1 MKKKV
6 IKKKAIKKKVLSLV
20 SFMLI
25 PVLFLSIGTTAV
37 TVDKV
42 LFPRSNKITSSKNKK
57 DGLYIEWDKQEN
69 AEYYKIYRKE
79 KNSWERIKTVSS
91 KYTSYTD
98 TTAKSGVTYTYK
110 VKAYNKTRSA
120 WSTGEPFTAT
130 RLDEPVLKSVTNTK
144 SAVVLKWEKVQG
156 ATKYRVYKKIPG
168 HKWAPLID
176 VGSNTV
182 SYTDKDVTV
191 GKSVRYTVKAFKGS
205 VKSSFDPYGLK
216 SIFLKSPKL
225 SKLYNSKTGLKLT
238 WAKVDGAKQY
248 CIYRKSDSD
257 YKKIAV
263 VSSDKASYT
272 DQKVKNNESYTYTVT
287 AKNDSF
293 ESYLNTSG
301 KTYTRVAAPTIK
313 SAKSGNKT
321 AIIKWEKEKNASS
334 YIIFK
339 KNSSGTYEKYD
350 TVNGDK
356 TSYTDKSVKAGK
368 SYSYYIRYVTKA
380 HISKSKITSANTGA
394 IKIRVLDFSKPMV
407 ALTFDD
413 GPYSPATNRILD
425 VLEKYNGKATFFVV
439 GDRVSTYSDCIK
451 REFSLGC
458 EIGNHT
464 YSHTILT
471 SAGASEIKSQ
481 LSKASKEV
489 KKITGVAPTLMR
501 PPGGAFN
508 STVKQNADYPMII
521 WSVDTLDWKTRSA
534 SSTVSAIKNN
544 VKDGSIVLMHDLYV
558 PTAEA
563 VEEFVPWL
571 VKKGYQLVTVSE
583 LMSARGVT
591 MKNGEPYYNGYK

>member
-6 IKKKAIKKKVLSLV
+6 WSIISL
-20 SFMLI
+20 MLI

-42 LFPRSNKITSSKNKK
+42 LFPDSDVITSSKNKK

-79 KNSWERIKTVSS
+79 DNGWTRLKTVTSNS
-91 KYTSYTD
+91 NSYTD

-110 VKAYNKTRSA
+110 VKAYNKTHSA
-120 WSTGEPFTAT
+120 WSAGEPFTAT
-130 RLDEPVLKSVTNTK
+130 RLDEPVLKSVTNSK
-144 SAVVLKWEKVQG
+144 SAVILKWEKVSG
-156 ATKYRVYKKIPG
+156 ATSYRIYKKIPG
-168 HKWAPLID
+168 KKWTTLSD
-176 VGSNTV
+176 VGSKKT
-182 SYTDKDVTV
+182 SYTDKDVTS
-191 GKSVRYTVKAFKGS
+191 GKTVYYTVKAFKNS
-205 VKSSFDPYGLK
+205 VKSSYDTNGIK
-216 SIFLKSPKL
+216 AVFLKAPKL
-225 SKLYNSKTGLKLT
+225 SKVYNAKAGLKLK

-248 CIYRKSDSD
+248 CIYRKSGNSD

-263 VSSDKASYT
+263 VEGKNTAFTDK
-272 DQKVKNNESYTYTVT
+272 KVENNKSYTYTVT
-287 AKNDSF
+287 AKNGGS
-293 ESYLNTSG
+293 ESYLKTSG
-301 KTYTRVAAPTIK
+301 KTYTRIASPTIK
-313 SAKSGNKT
+313 SATSGNKT
-321 AIIKWEKEKNASS
+321 AIIKWEKENNASS
-334 YIIFK
+334 YVVYK
-339 KNSSGTYEKYD
+339 KNSSGTYEKYA
-350 TVNGDK
+350 TVSADK

-368 SYSYYIRYVTKA
+368 SYSYYIKYVT
-380 HISKSKITSANTGA
+380 KSKITSANTGA
-394 IKIRVLDFSKPMV
+394 VKIRVLDFDKPMV

-464 YSHTILT
+464 YSHTMLT
-471 SAGASEIKSQ
+471 SSSASEIRSQ
-481 LSKASKEV
+481 LSKASAEV
-489 KKITGVAPTLMR
+489 KKVTGVAPTLMR

-521 WSVDTLDWKTRSA
+521 WSVDTLDWSTRNA
-534 SSTVSAIKNN
+534 SSTVSSIKND

-558 PTAEA
+558 PTAQA

-571 VKKGYQLVTVSE
+571 VNKGYQLVTVSE

>member
-1 MKKKV
+1 M
-6 IKKKAIKKKVLSLV
+6 KKKVLSIISL
-20 SFMLI
+20 MLI
-25 PVLFLSIGTTAV
+25 SVLYLSIGTTAV

-42 LFPRSNKITSSKNKK
+42 LFPDSVVITSSKNKK
-57 DGLYIEWDKQEN
+57 DGLFIEWDEQEN

-79 KNSWERIKTVSS
+79 SDNWERIKTVSS
-91 KYTSYTD
+91 KYNSYTD

-120 WSTGEPFTAT
+120 WSAGEPFTAT
-130 RLDEPVLKSVTNTK
+130 RLDEPVLKSVTNSK
-144 SAVVLKWEKVQG
+144 SSVILTWGKVSG
-156 ATKYRVYKKIPG
+156 ATSYRVYKKIPG
-168 HKWAPLID
+168 HKWSPLCD
-176 VGSNTV
+176 VDSKTF
-182 SYTDKDVTV
+182 SYTDKDVTS
-191 GKSVRYTVKAFKGS
+191 GKSVRYNVKAFKNS
-205 VKSSFDPYGLK
+205 VKSSFDPNGIK
-216 SIFLKSPKL
+216 SVFLKSPKL
-225 SKLYNSKTGLKLT
+225 SNVYNSKTGLKLK

-248 CIYRKSDSD
+248 CIFRKSAGSD

-263 VSSDKASYT
+263 VSGSTTVYT
-272 DQKVKNNESYTYTVT
+272 DQKVEKNKLYTYTVT
-287 AKNDSF
+287 AKNGDF
-293 ESYLNTSG
+293 NSYLNTSG
-301 KTYTRVAAPTIK
+301 KTYTRIASPTII

-321 AIIKWEKEKNASS
+321 AIIKWEKEKDASS

-339 KNSSGTYEKYD
+339 ENSKGTYEKYA
-350 TVNGDK
+350 TVSADK
-356 TSYTDKSVKAGK
+356 TSYTDKSVKAGN
-368 SYSYYIRYVTKA
+368 YYNYYIRYVT
-380 HISKSKITSANTGA
+380 KSKITSANTNTVSV
-394 IKIRVLDFSKPMV
+394 RVLDFNKPMV

-451 REFSLGC
+451 REAKLGC

-471 SAGASEIKSQ
+471 SVGASEIKSQ
-481 LSKASKEV
+481 LSKASAEV
-489 KKITGVAPTLMR
+489 KKVTGFAPTLMR

-521 WSVDTLDWKTRSA
+521 WSVDTLDWKTRST
-534 SSTVSAIKNN
+534 SSTVSAIKSN
-544 VKDGSIVLMHDLYV
+544 VKDGSIVLMHDLYI
-558 PTAEA
+558 PTAAA

-571 VKKGYQLVTVSE
+571 VNKGYQLVTVSE